1 MDNKKLPKQMYM
13 AYHEDLGWFYSSC
26 SEFAESAIAEVLNY
40 TGIDFNKVTAR
51 LIEVKEV

>member
-13 AYHEDLGWFYSSC
+13 AYHEDLGWFHSSC